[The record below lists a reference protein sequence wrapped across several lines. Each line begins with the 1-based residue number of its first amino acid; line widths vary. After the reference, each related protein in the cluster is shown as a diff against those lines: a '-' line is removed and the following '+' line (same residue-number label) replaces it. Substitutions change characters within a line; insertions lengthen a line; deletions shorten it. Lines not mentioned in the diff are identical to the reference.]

1 MKTLIIRILT
11 RWMLISGGIFCLL
24 AASNAGRAAPVVT
37 AVAAG
42 GNHSLCVTE
51 DGKLWAMGS
60 NDRGQL
66 GRGNTSG
73 GTIAQVTAHG
83 TAKVIDVAAGRG
95 HSLYV
100 TEDRKLWAMGSNG
113 SGQLGLGD
121 TTNRATPEQVTAHGT
136 VRVIGVAAGNSH
148 NLYVT
153 EDGKLWAMGSN
164 SSGQLGLGD
173 TTNRA
178 TPEQVTAHGIAK
190 VISIDAGNHSLYV
203 TEDGKLWAMGRN
215 DYGQLGLGD
224 TTDRITPEQVT
235 VIGTTK
241 IISVTAGSDHSLYV
255 TEDGKLW
262 AMGYTTATPVPV
274 KDASGNQ
281 ITNVTAVT
289 NGVGNSSLFI
299 TTDGK
304 LWQYNTAN
312 SYPRLVQVTTPGN
325 VIAATGGG
333 IGHYLFITDDGCLW
347 GIGGNDYG
355 QLTGSPSVGHSGAV
369 RTLFPPFFFPSGDL
383 PVTTSIFPGV
393 AILSVQVT
401 GYPEPSLQW
410 QTRADSG
417 ATWTNVLSATTS
429 TLTLTNLT
437 AADIGKQYR
446 VRATNSIDYT
456 IADVFGATTTL
467 IDALVWAP
475 GHGSQTRRVGQTATF
490 ALDIAGADG
499 QCAFVWK
506 KNDVP
511 IPDAPNAPVYTT
523 PTLTAADNNAV
534 FTVTATGP
542 LGDASLSAGLI
553 VTPAIQLAWAAG
565 AGTQTRQQ
573 GQTATF
579 TVGITGDGP
588 FTCAWQKNGATIA
601 SVTSATYTTPAL
613 TAADNNATY
622 TVTVAGPG
630 GIAAAS
636 ATLTVTP
643 VHAAPGLAPGGD
655 LPVFTTA
662 HDSAATLSVQTTGY
676 PSPTFQW
683 QKSADNGVTW
693 ADIAG
698 AAANPLVLT
707 GLVETD
713 GGAQYR
719 VRLTN
724 VTTSFAGT
732 VTTNTVTS
740 AATILIVPT
749 TPVVTL
755 PALSVAPATRAVG
768 ASAGN
773 TTFAITNI
781 GAGTL
786 NYTMAITAGSS
797 WTGITVGATGN
808 LAADASA
815 TVTVAY
821 NANPAGFAE
830 RTATLTITADGAV
843 SSPQA
848 VTITQAEN
856 PAPPPT
862 VTPMLD
868 VDKTILTLA
877 QPINSTAT
885 FAITANTSW
894 TATVAPIGS
903 GAGADTGWL
912 AVSPVL
918 NTISTGTITTT
929 GTARAAAAN
938 NTGAPRTAA
947 INIAASDAT
956 GAGATLARTII
967 VTQLPAAAGT
977 AAPAA
982 LATGATLAFTH
993 GNTTET
999 YTVLAGNKLQP
1010 TGPGGAAAGTPVSY
1024 EYTATG
1030 NTATLIFD
1038 DAVWQLDFGVTP
1050 RAYRLCATDET
1061 TGAPYEISGVFAY
1074 TPPAVPATATVTFNT
1089 NAAGDTTATVSP
1101 ATKTITAGGVYGSLP
1116 APVRTNY
1123 IFTGWFTAATGGQQ
1137 IAETTTVATPV
1148 TNHTLYAHWTAAG
1161 TGGGGNN
1168 NNGGGGGSGGG
1179 SGGGAASAPALAL
1192 LAALFAI
1199 KAAQTI
1205 RENNVKKE

>member
-1 MKTLIIRILT
+1 MKTYIIRIIT

-24 AASNAGRAAPVVT
+24 AASNAGRAASVAI

-42 GNHSLCVTE
+42 DYHSLCVTE
-51 DGKLWAMGS
+51 DGKLWSMGH
-60 NDRGQL
+60 NNYGQL
-66 GRGNTSG
+66 GRGETASSV
-73 GTIAQVTAHG
+73 IAQVTAHG
-83 TAKVIDVAAGRG
+83 TAKVISVAAGD
-95 HSLYV
+95 Y
-100 TEDRKLWAMGSNG
+100 
-113 SGQLGLGD
+113 
-121 TTNRATPEQVTAHGT
+121 
-136 VRVIGVAAGNSH
+136 
-148 NLYVT
+148 
-153 EDGKLWAMGSN
+153 
-164 SSGQLGLGD
+164 
-173 TTNRA
+173 
-178 TPEQVTAHGIAK
+178 
-190 VISIDAGNHSLYV
+190 HSLYV
-203 TEDGKLWAMGRN
+203 TEDGKLWAMGGN
-215 DYGQLGLGD
+215 YYSQLGLGN
-224 TTDRITPEQVT
+224 TATRITPEQVT
-235 VIGTTK
+235 VPGTAK
-241 IISVTAGSDHSLYV
+241 VVGVAAGGSHSLYV

-262 AMGYTTATPVPV
+262 GMGYNGSGQLGLGNTTNRATPEQVTVHGTV
-274 KDASGNQ
+274 KVIGVAAGSNYSLY
-281 ITNVTAVT
+281 VTE
-289 NGVGNSSLFI
+289 
-299 TTDGK
+299 DGK
-304 LWQYNTAN
+304 LWGMGGN
-312 SYPRLVQVTTPGN
+312 SSGQLGLGDRTNRTMPAQVTAHGTAK
-325 VIAATGGG
+325 VISVAAGSDSHSLYVTEDGKFWGMGSTNYMQFGGG
-333 IGHYLFITDDGCLW
+333 
-347 GIGGNDYG
+347 YG
-355 QLTGSPSVGHSGAV
+355 TTNSQLVPV
-369 RTLFPPFFFPSGDL
+369 RILFPPVFLPSGDL
-383 PVTTSIFPGV
+383 PATTSIFPST
-393 AILSVQVT
+393 ATLSVQVT
-401 GYPEPSLQW
+401 GYPEPSFQW
-410 QTRADSG
+410 QTRAGNG
-417 ATWTNVLSATTS
+417 ATWTNVLSAITS

-446 VRATNSIDYT
+446 VRATNNDTSSVIEV
-456 IADVFGATTTL
+456 ISATTTL
-467 IDALVWAP
+467 TDALVWTP

-490 ALDIAGADG
+490 ALDIAGAGD
-499 QCAFVWK
+499 QCTFVWK
-506 KNDVP
+506 KNGATITDA
-511 IPDAPNAPVYTT
+511 PDATTYTT
-523 PTLTAADNNAV
+523 PALTAADNNAV

-579 TVGITGDGP
+579 TVDITGDGP
-588 FTCAWQKNGATIA
+588 FTCAWQKNGVTIDGATA
-601 SVTSATYTTPAL
+601 ATHTTPAL

-636 ATLTVTP
+636 VTLTVTP
-643 VHAAPGLAPGGD
+643 VHTAPGLAPGGD

-662 HDSAATLSVQTTGY
+662 HDGAATLTVQTTGY
-676 PSPTFQW
+676 PSPAFQW
-683 QKSADNGVTW
+683 QKSTDNGVTW

-724 VTTSFAGT
+724 VTTSFAGA

-755 PALSVAPATRAVG
+755 PALSVTPETRAVG
-768 ASAGN
+768 AGAGN

-797 WTGITVGATGN
+797 WTSITAGATGS

-821 NANPAGFAE
+821 NANPAGSAA

-843 SSPQA
+843 SSPQT

-856 PAPPPT
+856 STPPPA
-862 VTPMLD
+862 VTPLLN

-877 QPINSTAT
+877 QPVNSTAT

-947 INIAASDAT
+947 INIAATDIPS
-956 GAGATLARTII
+956 AGATPARTII
-967 VTQLPAAAGT
+967 VTQLPSAAGT
-977 AAPAA
+977 AAPTA

-1038 DAVWQLDFGVTP
+1038 DAVWQLDFAATP

-1061 TGAPYEISGVFAY
+1061 TGAPYEISGIFAY
-1074 TPPAVPATATVTFNT
+1074 TPPSVPATATVTFNT
-1089 NAAGDTTATVSP
+1089 NAAGDTTASVSP
-1101 ATKTITAGGVYGSLP
+1101 ATKTITAGAAYGSLP
-1116 APVRTNY
+1116 TPVRTGY

-1148 TNHTLYAHWTAAG
+1148 TNHTLYAHWTATG

-1199 KAAQTI
+1199 KAVRT
-1205 RENNVKKE
+1205 RH